1 MEHGSQGEVNFIHE
15 SRTGELTLFTFEL
28 PGAHLVSQ
36 QTQGSAAY
44 ALPLPSTGQG
54 ALLFSFPLVLN
65 PNGVGCMMHPESCFM
80 KSSYQDFTSLLLP
93 VNVVAPGLLF
103 ELEVCA

>member
-15 SRTGELTLFTFEL
+15 SRTGELTSFTFEML
-28 PGAHLVSQ
+28 GAHLVTQ

-54 ALLFSFPLVLN
+54 TLPFLFLLVPN
-65 PNGVGCMMHPESCFM
+65 PSRVEYMMNLRAVS
-80 KSSYQDFTSLLLP
+80 
-93 VNVVAPGLLF
+93 
-103 ELEVCA
+103 